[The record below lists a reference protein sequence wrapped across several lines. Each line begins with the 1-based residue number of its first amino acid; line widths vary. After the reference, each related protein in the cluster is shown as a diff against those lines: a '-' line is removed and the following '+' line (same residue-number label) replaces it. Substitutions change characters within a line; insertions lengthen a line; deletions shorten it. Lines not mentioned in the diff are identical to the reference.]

1 MLWTSNRKLG
11 MRHTIIMFGV
21 ALFGLLFM
29 LIYYANSRGM
39 VSRYLNFIWLPPLVL
54 SALYALVCM
63 LGGID
68 IGEWSRLALNAG
80 VGTMMVYQAL
90 AGIYDIALVR
100 PENSI
105 DAAWA
110 VLFHWL
116 GLALMVIGVISSV
129 IYVLMKRTKA
139 E

>member
-1 MLWTSNRKLG
+1 MWWTSNRKLG
-11 MRHTIIMFGV
+11 ARHAITMFGV

-29 LIYYANSRGM
+29 IIYYANSRGM
-39 VSRYLNFIWLPPLVL
+39 VSRYLNIIWLTPLVL
-54 SALYALVCM
+54 SALYALVCL
-63 LGGID
+63 LGNID

-80 VGTMMVYQAL
+80 VGTVMVYQAV

-105 DAAWA
+105 DVAWA
-110 VLFHWL
+110 IVFHWL
-116 GLALMVIGVISSV
+116 GVALVFVGIITSV
-129 IYVLMKRTKA
+129 IYILRKRTNI

>member
-1 MLWTSNRKLG
+1 MLWTSNRKIG
-11 MRHTIIMFGV
+11 ARHAIIMFGV
-21 ALFGLLFM
+21 ALFGVLFM

-39 VSRYLNFIWLPPLVL
+39 VSRYLNIIWLTPLVL
-54 SALYALVCM
+54 SALYALVCL
-63 LGGID
+63 LGDID

-110 VLFHWL
+110 IVFHWL
-116 GLALMVIGVISSV
+116 AVALVFIGIVASV
-129 IYVLMKRTKA
+129 IYVIRNKKSIK
-139 E
+139 

>member
-1 MLWTSNRKLG
+1 MWWTSNRKLG
-11 MRHTIIMFGV
+11 ARHAITMFGV

-29 LIYYANSRGM
+29 IIYYANSRGM
-39 VSRYLNFIWLPPLVL
+39 VSRYLNIIWLTPLVL
-54 SALYALVCM
+54 SALYALVCL
-63 LGGID
+63 LGNID

-80 VGTMMVYQAL
+80 VGTVMVYQAV

-110 VLFHWL
+110 IVFHWL
-116 GLALMVIGVISSV
+116 GVALVFVGIITSV
-129 IYVLMKRTKA
+129 IYILRKRTNI

>member
-1 MLWTSNRKLG
+1 MWWTSNRKLG
-11 MRHTIIMFGV
+11 RRHAIIMLGV
-21 ALFGLLFM
+21 ALFGLMFM

-39 VSRYLNFIWLPPLVL
+39 VSRYMNFIWLSPLIL
-54 SALYALVCM
+54 SAAYALVCM
-63 LGGID
+63 LGDID
-68 IGEWSRLALNAG
+68 IGEWSRLSLNAG
-80 VGTMMVYQAL
+80 IGTLMVYQAV

-110 VLFHWL
+110 VVFHWL
-116 GLALMVIGVISSV
+116 GVALVWVGLVLSV
-129 IYVLMKRTKA
+129 IYIINKKKLS